1 LTRSIRWYVLVL
13 ALAALAWSTP
23 ARAQTDYTFRLA
35 LLGGVGGPVD
45 SDDDKDFDHQ
55 AFQLEAG
62 MVINQGTLAVLRYGT
77 LDLDGDDPYEGLE
90 NAELQYVN
98 IAGEYR
104 FDQTYYDF
112 GIYLGLG
119 SYKIDG
125 DPIPGADE
133 GQTAVGIAFGV
144 NGDFDITRHFFVTAG
159 ASAHYVFFDERSNI
173 YANALV
179 GVAARF

>member
-1 LTRSIRWYVLVL
+1 MLV
-13 ALAALAWSTP
+13 LAALAWSTP
-23 ARAQTDYTFRLA
+23 AHAQRSLTDYTFRVA

-45 SDDDKDFDHQ
+45 SDDDKDFDHS
-55 AFQLEAG
+55 ALQLEAG
-62 MVINQGTLAVLRYGT
+62 MVINQGALATLHYGT
-77 LDLDGDDPYEGLE
+77 LDLGGDDPYEGL
-90 NAELQYVN
+90 NDAELEYLN

-119 SYKIDG
+119 AYKIDG

-133 GQTAVGIAFGV
+133 GQTAIGLAFGV

-159 ASAHYVFFDERSNI
+159 LSAHYAFFDKRSNVF
-173 YANALV
+173 ANALV
-179 GVAARF
+179 GLAVRF